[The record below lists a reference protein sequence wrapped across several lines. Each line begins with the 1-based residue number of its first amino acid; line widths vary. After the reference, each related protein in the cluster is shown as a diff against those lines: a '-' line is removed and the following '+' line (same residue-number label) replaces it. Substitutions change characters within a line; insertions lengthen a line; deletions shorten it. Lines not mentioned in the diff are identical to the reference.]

1 MSPDKPSRIFVIAGV
16 NGAGKSSIQ
25 GAMTLETG
33 AHYYNPD
40 EAARALMDA
49 DHHLTQLAA
58 NSFAWNNG
66 VELLREAIK
75 ENLDFAFES
84 TLGATTIP
92 RLLREAAA
100 EGLRVHIWYVGLSSP
115 ELHIARVR
123 QRVSRGGHFIS
134 ESDIRR
140 RYERSRLNLIELIP
154 HLTSLRVFDNS
165 FEAILGEG
173 EPPKPELILYMD
185 GGTIVGPPHLTVTP
199 TWATPIVAAA
209 IKYTRSKR
217 S

>member
-1 MSPDKPSRIFVIAGV
+1 MSPEKPSRIYVIAGV

-40 EAARALMDA
+40 EAARGLMDA
-49 DHHLTQLAA
+49 DPHLTQLAA

-66 VELLREAIK
+66 VDLLREAIK
-75 ENLDFAFES
+75 EKLDFSFES

-123 QRVSRGGHFIS
+123 QRVRRGGHFIS
-134 ESDIRR
+134 EEDIRR
-140 RYERSRLNLIELIP
+140 RYERSRPNLIELIP
-154 HLTSLRVFDNS
+154 LLTSLRVFDNS
-165 FEAILGEG
+165 FEADPEASKT
-173 EPPKPELILYMD
+173 PKPVLVLHMND
-185 GGTIVGPPHLTVTP
+185 GRIIGPPDLSNTP
-199 TWATPIVAAA
+199 AWAKPIVAAA